1 MKILLLDGTKDER
14 MSAVPLHLSQN
25 FELRII
31 DTITPDLKIMCQ
43 KYDTWDN
50 IPDKELYQAMDVAID
65 DITSA
70 IEEFK
75 PDVILG
81 HDYGAAVL
89 SNLVVDSIWSGG
101 CVYLNPEGMFYG
113 PRSSEKLEKFISL
126 KSYWVFRKTD
136 KSSAKK
142 TIEKLPHYKS
152 GVSVFVNDK
161 IGVDSILD
169 CGVLSSIM
177 HAVETRQ

>member
-14 MSAVPLHLSQN
+14 ISAVPLHLSQN
-25 FELRII
+25 FELRIV
-31 DTITPDLKIMCQ
+31 DTITPDLKIMRQ

-50 IPDKELYQAMDVAID
+50 IPDKELYQAMDIAID
-65 DITSA
+65 DIASA
-70 IEEFK
+70 IEEFE

-81 HDYGAAVL
+81 HDYGASVL

-113 PRSSEKLEKFISL
+113 PRSSANLEKFTSL
-126 KSYWVFRKTD
+126 KSCWVFRKSD

-142 TIEKLPHYKS
+142 SIEKLPHYRT
-152 GVSVFVNDK
+152 GVTVLVNDK
-161 IGVDSILD
+161 AGVDSILD
-169 CGVLSSIM
+169 SGVLASIIR
-177 HAVETRQ
+177 AVEIRR